1 MKKRIS
7 ILLATVFLALSLSLP
22 AVAADGTMR
31 YVFDLSDVLTYEE
44 WETLEDRAEA
54 LSERYGCGVYAAI
67 VDDYAE
73 YGNGDVEDVAG
84 QIYAGSDMGYGEQF
98 DGVLLLLSLGERDYA
113 LYAFGD
119 LGETAFN
126 SYARSQLEEAFLPSF
141 GDDDWAGGIAAYLS
155 EAEVL
160 LAQAE
165 SGSPAKES
173 PVKGILTAVGISCV
187 ISLIVCLVLK
197 GKMKSVRRGTEAHE
211 YVAPGSIHIT
221 DGYERFTHTTE
232 TRRTIE
238 KESSSSSSGSSSGGS
253 VSSGKF

>member
-7 ILLATVFLALSLSLP
+7 ALFLTLLLAFALCLP
-22 AVAADGTMR
+22 AAADSEVI
-31 YVFDLSDVLTYEE
+31 YLLDVSDVLSYED
-44 WETLEDRAEA
+44 WETLEQQAQA
-54 LSERYGCGVYAAI
+54 LSERYHCGVYAAI
-67 VDDYAE
+67 VDDYTV

-84 QIYAGSDMGYGEQF
+84 QIYMGSDMGYGDRF
-98 DGVLLLLSLGERDYA
+98 DGILLLLSLDERDYA
-113 LYAFGD
+113 LYPFGD
-119 LGETAFN
+119 FGKTAFN
-126 SYARSQLEEAFLPSF
+126 SYARSQLEEAFLPAF
-141 GDDDWAGGIAAYLS
+141 GDDDWAGGIAAYLG

-187 ISLIVCLVLK
+187 ISLIICLILK
-197 GKMKSVRRGTEAHE
+197 GKMKSVRKGTEAHA

-221 DGYERFTHTTE
+221 DGYERFTHITE

-238 KESSSSSSGSSSGGS
+238 KDHGSGGSSGGS
-253 VSSGKF
+253 ASSGKF

>member
-7 ILLATVFLALSLSLP
+7 ALFLTLLLAFALCLP
-22 AVAADGTMR
+22 AAADSEMA
-31 YVFDLSDVLTYEE
+31 YLFDVSDVLSYED
-44 WETLEDRAEA
+44 WETLEQQAQA
-54 LSERYGCGVYAAI
+54 LSERYHCGVYAAI

-84 QIYAGSDMGYGEQF
+84 QIYANSDMGYGEQF

-119 LGETAFN
+119 FGETAFN
-126 SYARSQLEEAFLPSF
+126 SYARSQLEEAFLPAF
-141 GDDDWAGGIAAYLS
+141 GDDDWAGGIAAYLN

-173 PVKGILTAVGISCV
+173 PVKGILTAVGVSCV
-187 ISLIVCLVLK
+187 ISLIISLILK
-197 GKMKSVRRGTEAHE
+197 GKMKSVRKGTEAHE

-232 TRRTIE
+232 SRRTIE
-238 KESSSSSSGSSSGGS
+238 KDHSSGGGGSSGGSSSSG
-253 VSSGKF
+253 KF

>member
-7 ILLATVFLALSLSLP
+7 ILLATVFLALSLSLS

-54 LSERYGCGVYAAI
+54 LSERYGCGVYAAV
-67 VDDYAE
+67 VDDYSE
-73 YGNGDVEDVAG
+73 YGTGTVADVVKQAYTANEFGVGD
-84 QIYAGSDMGYGEQF
+84 SN
-98 DGVLLLLSLGERDYA
+98 DGVLLMLSLDERDYA
-113 LYAFGD
+113 LYACGD
-119 LGETAFN
+119 RAETAFN
-126 SYARSQLEEAFLPSF
+126 EYARGKLEEAFLPAF
-141 GDDDWAGGIAAYLS
+141 GEDDWAGGLTAYLD
-155 EAEVL
+155 EAEDL

-173 PVKGILTAVGISCV
+173 PVKGILTSVGISCV
-187 ISLIVCLVLK
+187 IALLVCLVLK
-197 GKMKSVRRGTEAHE
+197 GKMKSVYRKSEANE
-211 YVAPGSIHIT
+211 YVASGGLTLSQSY
-221 DGYERFTHTTE
+221 DRYTHTTE

-238 KESSSSSSGSSSGGS
+238 KESSSGSSGGSSGGS